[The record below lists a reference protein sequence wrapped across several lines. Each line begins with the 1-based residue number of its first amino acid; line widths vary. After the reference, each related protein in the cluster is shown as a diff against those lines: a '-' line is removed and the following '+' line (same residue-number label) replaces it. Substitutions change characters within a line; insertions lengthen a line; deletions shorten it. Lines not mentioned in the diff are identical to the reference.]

1 MSGLIILGSA
11 FAIANARQENA
22 HLLVKSNSRNILIDC
37 GNNPAG
43 KIEQAGLAIN
53 EITDLILTHAH
64 ADHMGALPLLI
75 MDMWLR
81 KRTTS
86 LQIYGLEYTLET
98 AKKLLDVFNWQ
109 SWENMFPV
117 EFIPVDPTIVSMLL
131 DNNDLCISA
140 SLVQH
145 LIPTIGIAV
154 EIKDQHQKIVYS
166 CDTEPCE
173 ALEQLS
179 QGADVL
185 IQEAAGPG
193 KGHTSPE
200 QAGVTAAKA
209 GVSRLVLIHY
219 DSARKGEELIA
230 EAAKNFSGK
239 IELAHDLMQVI

>member
-1 MSGLIILGSA
+1 MSELIILGSA
-11 FAIANARQENA
+11 FAIANASQENA
-22 HLLVKSNSRNILIDC
+22 HLLVKSNSRNVLIDC

-53 EITDLILTHAH
+53 DITDLILTHAH

-81 KRTTS
+81 KRTTP
-86 LQIYGLEYTLET
+86 LPIYGLDYTLQR
-98 AKKLLDVFNWQ
+98 AKQLLDVFSWQ
-109 SWENMFPV
+109 SWANMFPV
-117 EFIPVDPTIVSMLL
+117 EFRPVDPTIVSLL
-131 DNNDLCISA
+131 IETNNLCISA

-154 EIKDQHQKIVYS
+154 EFKDERQKAVYS

-173 ALEQLS
+173 ALEKMS
-179 QGADVL
+179 AGADVL

-200 QAGVTAAKA
+200 QAGITAAKA

-219 DSARKGEELIA
+219 DAARKEEELIA

-239 IELAHDLMQVI
+239 IELAYDLMQVI